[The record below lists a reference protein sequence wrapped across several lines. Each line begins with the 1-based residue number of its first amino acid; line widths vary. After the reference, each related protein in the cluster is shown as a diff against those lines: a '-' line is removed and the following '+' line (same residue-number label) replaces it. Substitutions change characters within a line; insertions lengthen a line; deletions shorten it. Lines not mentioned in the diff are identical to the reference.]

1 MLRIGWF
8 VVVYLTTADTTACL
22 HCLKASTMLAS
33 QVAVRVPGVSLTGGT
48 FHGGPFLPV
57 PLKRP
62 RVVKLGVSK
71 GERYNIMKRVKNYR
85 GTTLPPADVRR
96 LIGFIGGK
104 FVMNFV

>member
-1 MLRIGWF
+1 
-8 VVVYLTTADTTACL
+8 
-22 HCLKASTMLAS
+22 MLAS

-48 FHGGPFLPV
+48 FHGGPFYRSH
-57 PLKRP
+57 LKDPGWFR
-62 RVVKLGVSK
+62 LGVSK